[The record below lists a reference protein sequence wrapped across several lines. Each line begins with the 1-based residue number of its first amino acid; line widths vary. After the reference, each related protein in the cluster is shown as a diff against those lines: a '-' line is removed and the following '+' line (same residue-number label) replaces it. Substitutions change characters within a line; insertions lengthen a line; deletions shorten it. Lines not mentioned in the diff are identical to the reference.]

1 MPLILF
7 NVVFYFQLVHILW
20 SKTRS
25 TFFQVANCDM
35 IFNMLG
41 AYGDVVC
48 VKVRYGTVNI
58 PILRILHICEKVIL
72 FLSILFSL
80 CSHFFSTTKKYTSF
94 PLVYIYIIINII
106 IKFPLLRSYGTSVT
120 APWCRWPS
128 PTTRRRCATTSTPPR
143 SAAINSASLTAG
155 PQRITYCLFKE
166 MNSIFFTIQ
175 GSLKKLHF

>member
-1 MPLILF
+1 
-7 NVVFYFQLVHILW
+7 
-20 SKTRS
+20 
-25 TFFQVANCDM
+25 M

-94 PLVYIYIIINII
+94 PLVYIYIIMNII
-106 IKFPLLRSYGTSVT
+106 INVPLLRS
-120 APWCRWPS
+120 
-128 PTTRRRCATTSTPPR
+128 
-143 SAAINSASLTAG
+143 
-155 PQRITYCLFKE
+155 
-166 MNSIFFTIQ
+166 
-175 GSLKKLHF
+175 